1 MPTLLELARKIY
13 NSNDYDWGGPG
24 EGSGPY
30 DGTRDIDAN
39 KKLDIDCSHLVNN
52 ILNAAGY
59 KIPYLTTSELNHSA
73 QASDYFD
80 EISLQEATE
89 NDLVLFPH
97 HVGIYSKFDA
107 ANKVGEYF
115 GSQSKGPGIARFD
128 EKGTYGWKMNFVILR
143 PKKELV
149 QKVSISAPNKVQ
161 QLKRW
166 SKQSTANEAPRWRL
180 EADAD
185 HLLQP
190 DSHIR
195 WIR

>member
-1 MPTLLELARKIY
+1 MSTLLELAIKTY
-13 NSNDYDWGGPG
+13 NSNDYDWGGPS

-52 ILNAAGY
+52 ILNTAGY
-59 KIPYLTTSELNHSA
+59 KIPYLTTSDLNDSV
-73 QASDYFD
+73 QASNYFD
-80 EISLQEATE
+80 EVTLQEATE
-89 NDLVLFPH
+89 NDLVLFPR
-97 HVGIYSKFDA
+97 HVGIYSKYDSET
-107 ANKVGEYF
+107 KVGEYF

-128 EKGTYGWKMNFVILR
+128 EKGTYGWKMNFKILR

-149 QKVSISAPNKVQ
+149 QNERLSAPNNVQ

-166 SKQSTANEAPRWRL
+166 SKQSTANEAARWRL
-180 EADAD
+180 EADAG
-185 HLLQP
+185 HRLQP

-195 WIR
+195 WLR